1 MTDGCS
7 TAPLGC
13 SCGVDFVHLRMHS
26 EYSLHDGMVRVEDAV
41 RAARADM
48 QCALALTDLNNV
60 CGAVKFYKAAVRS
73 GVKPIVG
80 CHLLLRGAFGDTSS
94 VLALA
99 KSGGGYRNMCRI
111 LTAAWSD
118 AATCVEARVDMRW
131 LAGSPRI
138 LKGLVVLSGA
148 LEGPIGR
155 HIIAGNYSAARRSVD
170 DWLTMTQGSFY
181 LELQRCGHSGT
192 EAYVQRALEL
202 SMYARVPVVATH
214 PIQFM
219 APSDY
224 PLHCVRCGIAAGA
237 FGARTTGMFTR
248 EQHFK
253 SRDSMQRIFRD
264 IPSAIS
270 NTCSIARM
278 CNLHM
283 DIGRLRQPVFAGCS
297 PCNEASAL
305 ACTLGSG
312 MRSRMMDGRMPRCT
326 GQRREYAA
334 RIREEYRIVAGMGFC
349 GYFLIV
355 ADFVGWA
362 RARGIPVG
370 SGRGSGAG
378 SLMAYVLGIT
388 DIDPIEHGLLFE
400 RFLNPERVTMPD
412 LDIDFCQ
419 EGRDRVV
426 QYVRRRYGNGS
437 VAQIT
442 TFGTMAARA
451 AVREAARAM
460 GVSYTLA
467 DSIARLVPIRPGA
480 RVTIPNSLKE
490 VRMLRRRYASEG
502 DVRLLIDTASRM
514 EGLVRNMA
522 VHAGGVIISPAD
534 IQDLCPLYQQAG
546 SIVPVGQLD
555 KDDAESL
562 GLVKFDFLGL
572 TTLTILSCATRCVV
586 GTGCAV
592 SPHALCG
599 PPCDSATFG
608 LLQAADT
615 VAVFQL
621 EGIGMQ
627 EALRITVP
635 DRLGDI
641 IALIS
646 LYRPGP
652 MQLVRSYCRRKHGV
666 ESAGVVDEHLLP
678 ILGETYGVMV
688 YQEQVMRIAQAMGGY
703 TPGEADLLR
712 RVMSRKLP
720 RDMAAH
726 RISFVSGAARLGIGR
741 SSALAVFEHMEKFAS
756 YGFNKSHA
764 AAYAT
769 MSYQTAWVKARH
781 PVQFMAANMSW
792 SIGDYARLR
801 LLRLDCARRGVPL
814 RAPDVNR
821 PAYRFTP
828 ITCYGSEGHGYIVYG
843 LGAVKCVGE
852 AVVRDIARC
861 REDRPFRSLYD
872 FLARINSRIV
882 KSSAVECLIKAG
894 AFDCA
899 HGGVRATMLA
909 ALPAVMRDRHEPTAL
924 LWRIQHPTSAACLIA
939 AGAWRFAVQHE
950 REALGYDFSI
960 HPFSWCRGAARA
972 IATMGID
979 AIRRRA
985 RSHATITMCGVALSM
1000 GAKSGPEGHS
1010 AMVVIEDDS
1019 DRCPVYCA
1027 TGYVAGPVLIR
1038 SPLVVTGQVYVSKD
1052 RERLSVT
1059 ALRLGAICTGTLLDR
1074 APVQGI
1080 YRIP

>member
-1 MTDGCS
+1 M
-7 TAPLGC
+7 
-13 SCGVDFVHLRMHS
+13 
-26 EYSLHDGMVRVEDAV
+26 HDGMVRVEDAV

-48 QCALALTDLNNV
+48 QCSLALTDLNNV

-99 KSGGGYRNMCRI
+99 RSGGGYRNMCRI

-138 LKGLVVLSGA
+138 LKGIVVLSGA
-148 LEGPIGR
+148 LDGPIGR
-155 HIIAGNYSAARRSVD
+155 HIIDGNYSAARRSVD

-181 LELQRCGHSGT
+181 LELQRCAHSGT
-192 EAYVQRALEL
+192 EAYVHRALEL
-202 SMYARVPVVATH
+202 SMYSRVPVVATH
-214 PIQFM
+214 PIQFI

-224 PLHCVRCGIAAGA
+224 PLHCVRCGMAAGA
-237 FGARTTGMFTR
+237 LGARATGMFTR

-253 SRDSMQRIFRD
+253 SRESMSRIFRD

-270 NTCSIARM
+270 NTCAIARM
-278 CNLHM
+278 CNLDM
-283 DIGRLRQPVFAGCS
+283 DIGRLRRPVFAGCS

-312 MRSRMMDGRMPRCT
+312 LRTRMMDGRMPRFT
-326 GQRREYAA
+326 GPRREYAA

-355 ADFVGWA
+355 SDFVGWA

-388 DIDPIEHGLLFE
+388 DIDPIQHGLLFE

-419 EGRDRVV
+419 DGRDRVV
-426 QYVRRRYGNGS
+426 QYVRRRYSNGS

-451 AVREAARAM
+451 SVREAARAM

-490 VRMLRRRYASEG
+490 VRMLRSRYASEG

-522 VHAGGVIISPAD
+522 VHAGGIIISPAD

-546 SIVPVGQLD
+546 SIVPVSQLD

-572 TTLTILSCATRCVV
+572 TTLTILSCAARCVV
-586 GTGCAV
+586 GTGRAV
-592 SPHALCG
+592 SQHSLCG

-652 MQLVRSYCRRKHGV
+652 MHLVRSYCRRKHGV
-666 ESAGVVDEHLLP
+666 EAAFVVDERLLP

-712 RVMSRKLP
+712 RVMSRKQP

-726 RISFVSGAARLGIGR
+726 RISFVNGASRLGIGG
-741 SSALAVFEHMEKFAS
+741 SSAVAVFEHMEKFAS

-769 MSYQTAWVKARH
+769 MSYHTAWVKARH
-781 PVQFMAANMSW
+781 PVDFMAANMSW
-792 SIGDYARLR
+792 SLRDYDRLR

-821 PAYRFTP
+821 PSYRFTP
-828 ITCYGSEGHGYIVYG
+828 ISCYGSEGHGYIVYG
-843 LGAVKCVGE
+843 LGAVKCGGE

-882 KSSAVECLIKAG
+882 KRRAVECLIKAG

-899 HGGVRATMLA
+899 HGGARATMLA
-909 ALPAVMRDRHEPTAL
+909 VLPAAMRNRHEPTAL
-924 LWRIQHPTSAACLIA
+924 LWRIQQPTSAACLIA
-939 AGAWRFAVQHE
+939 ASAWRFAVQHE
-950 REALGYDFSI
+950 SEALGYYFSI
-960 HPFSWCRGAARA
+960 HPFSRCRGAARA
-972 IATMGID
+972 IAAMGID

-985 RSHATITMCGVALSM
+985 RPHATLTLCGVALSM
-1000 GAKSGPEGHS
+1000 GARSGPEGHS
-1010 AMVVIEDDS
+1010 AMAAIEDDS
-1019 DRCPVYCA
+1019 DCCTVYCT
-1027 TGYVAGPVLIR
+1027 TGSVAGPVLIR
-1038 SPLVVTGQVYVSKD
+1038 SPLVVTGRVYVSKD

-1059 ALRLGAICTGTLLDR
+1059 TLRLGVTCTGAMLDR
-1074 APVQGI
+1074 TPVQGI

>member
-1 MTDGCS
+1 M
-7 TAPLGC
+7 
-13 SCGVDFVHLRMHS
+13 
-26 EYSLHDGMVRVEDAV
+26 HDGMVRVEDAV

-48 QCALALTDLNNV
+48 QCSLALTDLNNV

-80 CHLLLRGAFGDTSS
+80 CHLLLRGAFGETSS

-99 KSGGGYRNMCRI
+99 TSGGGYRNMCRI

-138 LKGLVVLSGA
+138 LKGIVVLSGA
-148 LEGPIGR
+148 LDGPIGR
-155 HIIAGNYSAARRSVD
+155 HLIDGNYSAARRSVD

-181 LELQRCGHSGT
+181 LELQRGGHSGT
-192 EAYVQRALEL
+192 EAYVHRALEL
-202 SMYARVPVVATH
+202 SMYSRVPVVATH
-214 PIQFM
+214 PIQFI

-224 PLHCVRCGIAAGA
+224 PLHCIRCGMAAGA
-237 FGARTTGMFTR
+237 LGARATGMFTR

-253 SRDSMQRIFRD
+253 SRESMSRIFID

-270 NTCSIARM
+270 NTCAIARM
-278 CNLHM
+278 CNLDM
-283 DIGRLRQPVFAGCS
+283 DIGRLRRPVFAGCS
-297 PCNEASAL
+297 PCNDASAL

-312 MRSRMMDGRMPRCT
+312 LRTRMMDGRMPRFT
-326 GQRREYAA
+326 GPRREYAA
-334 RIREEYRIVAGMGFC
+334 RIRDEYRIVAGMGFC

-355 ADFVGWA
+355 SDFVGWA

-388 DIDPIEHGLLFE
+388 DIDPIQHGLLFE

-412 LDIDFCQ
+412 IDIDFCQ

-426 QYVRRRYGNGS
+426 QYVRRRYSNGS

-451 AVREAARAM
+451 SVREAARAM

-480 RVTIPNSLKE
+480 LVTIPNSLKE
-490 VRMLRRRYASEG
+490 VRMLRSRYASEG

-522 VHAGGVIISPAD
+522 VHAGGIIISPAD

-546 SIVPVGQLD
+546 SIVPVSQLD

-572 TTLTILSCATRCVV
+572 TTLTILSCAARCVV
-586 GTGCAV
+586 GTGRAV
-592 SPHALCG
+592 SQHSLCG

-652 MQLVRSYCRRKHGV
+652 MHLVRSYCRRKHGV
-666 ESAGVVDEHLLP
+666 EAALVVDERLLP

-712 RVMSRKLP
+712 RVMSRKQP

-726 RISFVSGAARLGIGR
+726 RKSFVNGASRLGIGG
-741 SSALAVFEHMEKFAS
+741 SSAVAVFEHMEKFAS

-781 PVQFMAANMSW
+781 PVDFMAANMSW
-792 SIGDYARLR
+792 SLRDYDRLR

-821 PAYRFTP
+821 PSYRFTP
-828 ITCYGSEGHGYIVYG
+828 ISCYGSEGHGFIVYG
-843 LGAVKCVGE
+843 LGAVKCGGE
-852 AVVRDIARC
+852 AVVRDIARS

-882 KSSAVECLIKAG
+882 KRSAVEYLIKAG

-899 HGGVRATMLA
+899 HGGARATMLA
-909 ALPAVMRDRHEPTAL
+909 VLPAAMLNRHEPTAL
-924 LWRIQHPTSAACLIA
+924 LWRIQQPTSADCLIA
-939 AGAWRFAVQHE
+939 ASAWRFAVQHE
-950 REALGYDFSI
+950 SEALGFYFSI
-960 HPFSWCRGAARA
+960 HPFSRCRGAARA
-972 IATMGID
+972 LAAMGID

-985 RSHATITMCGVALSM
+985 RPHATLTLCGVALSM
-1000 GAKSGPEGHS
+1000 GARSGPEGHS
-1010 AMVVIEDDS
+1010 AMAAIEDDS
-1019 DRCPVYCA
+1019 DCCTVYCA
-1027 TGYVAGPVLIR
+1027 TGSVAGPVLIR
-1038 SPLVVTGQVYVSKD
+1038 SPLVVTGRVYVSKD
-1052 RERLSVT
+1052 RDRLSVIT
-1059 ALRLGAICTGTLLDR
+1059 LRLGVTCTGAMLDR
-1074 APVQGI
+1074 TPVQGI